1 MSSSFGLSP
10 DVIAYLAAVNPP
22 EHPVAR
28 RCREETAA
36 LGGIAPM
43 QISSEQGA
51 VIDLLI
57 RLTGARRAVEVGVFT
72 GYSAL
77 ITALAI
83 QAKAGKDAYLLACDV
98 SEEWTAHGRRFWRE
112 AGVDGLIDLVLAPA
126 AETLAAR
133 LTAGQGGSFDLAFID
148 ADKANYPVY
157 YEHCLALLRPGGL
170 MLFDNVLWSGKVADP
185 AVSDADTVALRV
197 VAQTAR
203 TDPRVHAAMAGI
215 GDGLLMCVKK

>member
-1 MSSSFGLSP
+1 MSTSFGLSP
-10 DVIAYLAAVNPP
+10 EVIAYLAAVNPL
-22 EHPVAR
+22 EHPIAR

-36 LGGIAPM
+36 LGGIARM

-51 VIDLLI
+51 VMDLLI

-72 GYSAL
+72 GYSSL
-77 ITALAI
+77 ITALAM
-83 QAKAGKDAYLLACDV
+83 QAQAGADAYLLACDV
-98 SEEWTAHGRRFWRE
+98 SAEWTAHGRRFWRE
-112 AGVDGLIDLVLAPA
+112 AGVEGVVDLVIAPA
-126 AETLAAR
+126 ADTLAAR
-133 LTAGQGGSFDLAFID
+133 RAAGEEASYDLAFID

-185 AVSDADTVALRV
+185 AVTDADTAALRA

-203 TDPRVHAAMAGI
+203 TDARVHAAMAGI